1 MTTTNGI
8 GSSPLTGNLIDK
20 TERSAG
26 TEKSN
31 KLAENATKTPGATSG
46 TTLDAASL
54 SGAGSLLA
62 AAAAN
67 TDDVRTEKVAALKA
81 AINNGTYNVPAADVA
96 DKLIRNMLE

>member
-20 TERSAG
+20 AERSTGA
-26 TEKSN
+26 EKST
-31 KLAENATKTPGATSG
+31 KLAENATRTPG

-67 TDDVRTEKVAALKA
+67 TDDVRTEKVEALKA
-81 AINNGTYNVPAADVA
+81 AINNGTYNVPASDVA

>member
-20 TERSAG
+20 TDRPAAADKQTKLGER
-26 TEKSN
+26 
-31 KLAENATKTPGATSG
+31 ATKTSG
-46 TTLDAASL
+46 STTLDAASL
-54 SGAGSLLA
+54 SGAGNLA
-62 AAAAN
+62 ATTMN
-67 TDDVRTEKVAALKA
+67 TDDIRTDKVEALKA

>member
-8 GSSPLTGNLIDK
+8 GSSPLAGNLIDK
-20 TERSAG
+20 TDRSTA
-26 TEKSN
+26 TEKSG
-31 KLAENATKTPGATSG
+31 KLAENATKTAGATTSG

-62 AAAAN
+62 AAAT
-67 TDDVRTEKVAALKA
+67 TDDVRTEKVEALKA
-81 AINNGTYNVPAADVA
+81 AINNGTYNVPASDVA